1 MPFQIPGY
9 AGFKVYTKFVG
20 PMFFNKGASASAEGD
35 AADGP
40 SGPSKRQQ
48 KLQQRAEKGDPR
60 VKQKQVR
67 TN

>member
-9 AGFKVYTKFVG
+9 AAFKIYTKFVG
-20 PMFFNKGASASAEGD
+20 PILFNKGGSAPAAED
-35 AADGP
+35 ADATP

-60 VKQKQVR
+60 VKQKQAR